1 MEVLNTIS
9 YAVTAAATV
18 ALFVGAILAWR
29 TAKKTLKQMELD
41 SKAQTRPYV
50 HVRLEPSIGGS
61 KAWDLVLSNTGR
73 TVAKNVRFTVS
84 PKPTREDDVTRDM
97 AALAS
102 TRQHLAP
109 DTQVRSFWDLGPTNE
124 DDETTNRGFVG
135 EHIVTISYDD
145 QEGEEYAD
153 TFKLDAS
160 AFKMTPVGW
169 EGAKND
175 KQGTIED
182 RLNNIVRAISELRR
196 NQ

>member
-1 MEVLNTIS
+1 MGIVNTIS

-29 TAKKTLKQMELD
+29 TAKKTLKQMERD

-61 KAWDLVLSNTGR
+61 KAWDLVLGNTGR
-73 TVAKNVRFTVS
+73 TVAVDVFFTVS
-84 PKPTREDDVTRDM
+84 PEPTREDDVTRDM
-97 AALAS
+97 ATLAS
-102 TRQHLAP
+102 TGQHLAP
-109 DTQVRSFWDLGPTNE
+109 NCSIRSFWFLGPVNN
-124 DDETTNRGFVG
+124 DDKTTNRGFEG
-135 EHIVTISYDD
+135 EHLVTLAYKD
-145 QEGEEYAD
+145 QQGEDYTD
-153 TFKLDAS
+153 SFKLDAA

-169 EGAKND
+169 EGSKSN